1 MKKKKTII
9 PIGPYHPLMEEP
21 EFFTLTVEGEEVVDI
36 DVTLGYNHRGIE
48 KLSESKT
55 FDQSTFLVERICGIC
70 STSHPFAFTRAI
82 EDIIPIEV
90 PERAK
95 YIRTIIAEGER
106 IHSHL
111 LWLGL
116 AGHFLG
122 YNTVYMW
129 AWKLREEILDA
140 MEILSGNRNNYAMFK
155 PGGVRRDIKA
165 EDIPD
170 VLKKIDK
177 IVPTL
182 TMLKKAIIDDPVLH
196 ARTKGVGIL
205 KKEDSINYC
214 ALGPTSRASGVDR
227 DIRKDTPYAAY
238 DKIEW
243 DMIVTQNGDVF
254 DKAIVRILEMFESI
268 KIMKECLQNLPAG
281 EIDAKIESI
290 PPGEGIG
297 AHEAPRGETFHYV
310 RSDGT
315 NRPVRH
321 KVRAPTYMNLPTF
334 KATVIGEKIADA
346 SIILAAIDPCYC
358 CTERIGVLNTK
369 GKRILN
375 GYDLIDLSRKK
386 TEKIKNEMGIEN
398 LILDN
403 FLNEK

>member
-1 MKKKKTII
+1 MAKTIV
-9 PIGPYHPLMEEP
+9 PIGPYHPLQEEP
-21 EFFTLTVEGEEVVDI
+21 EFFMLTVEGEKVVDI
-36 DVTLGYNHRGIE
+36 DVRVGYNHRGIE
-48 KLSESKT
+48 KLSEMKT
-55 FDQSTFLVERICGIC
+55 FDQSTFVIERICGIC
-70 STSHPFAFTRAI
+70 STSHPFAYTRAV
-82 EDIIPIEV
+82 EDVIPVEV

-129 AWKLREEILDA
+129 VWKLREEILDA

-170 VLKKIDK
+170 VLKKINS

-182 TMLKKAIIDDPVLH
+182 EMLLKAIADDPVLH
-196 ARTKGVGIL
+196 ARTKGIGVL
-205 KKEDSINYC
+205 SKEEAINFS
-214 ALGPTSRASGVDR
+214 ALGPTSRASGVAR
-227 DIRKDTPYAAY
+227 DVRRDSPYGAY
-238 DKIEW
+238 DKVEW
-243 DMIVTQNGDVF
+243 EMIVTENGDVF
-254 DKAIVRILEMFESI
+254 DKVVVRILEVLEAV
-268 KIMKECLQNLPAG
+268 KIMRQCLQNLPVG
-281 EIDAKIESI
+281 EIDLNIKDI

-297 AHEAPRGETFHYV
+297 HIEAPRGETFHYV

-321 KVRAPTYMNLPTF
+321 KVRAPTFMNLPTY
-334 KATVIGEKIADA
+334 KATVVGETVSDA
-346 SIILAAIDPCYC
+346 TIILAAIDPCYC
-358 CTERIGVLNTK
+358 CTERMAVRNTK
-369 GKRILN
+369 GKKLYN
-375 GYDLIDLSRKK
+375 GEDLIKLSQRK
-386 TEKIKNEMGIEN
+386 TER
-398 LILDN
+398 LR
-403 FLNEK
+403 EKYKC